1 MSLTDVIKTGKLE
14 DISYALCIEMSKKQ
28 VLGMLKSTTEVKIG
42 LAKGENQNIVDSHL
56 SKSYK
61 DC

>member
-1 MSLTDVIKTGKLE
+1 VYRDV
-14 DISYALCIEMSKKQ
+14 KKQ